1 MYERILLA
9 TDGSAPAM
17 RALDEAI
24 RLAREQHAKLR
35 IVHVVDDG
43 LALPADVLSA
53 NIGQVDDTLRADG
66 EALLEAARGQARA
79 GGVEAETVLVEELG
93 WRTGAAIVE
102 QAKKWPAD
110 LIVCGTHGR
119 RGLGRLL
126 LGSDSE
132 YVARHTP
139 VPVLL
144 LRLGASKD

>member
-9 TDGSAPAM
+9 TDGSPPAM
-17 RALDEAI
+17 RALDEAV

-35 IVHVVDDG
+35 IVHVVDQG

-53 NIGQVDDTLRADG
+53 NIGQVDETLRTDG
-66 EALLEAARGQARA
+66 EALL
-79 GGVEAETVLVEELG
+79 EAETVLVEELG
-93 WRTGAAIVE
+93 WRTGAAIIE
-102 QAKKWPAD
+102 QARKWPAD

-139 VPVLL
+139 EPVLL
-144 LRLGASKD
+144 LRLGASEK